1 MTMEENRFDPLKLI
15 KEILLFL
22 GVSALAF
29 GWMMLMLLIVSFVA
43 VSVITLKLKTMFIV
57 AIAFTLI
64 IDIYYVIR
72 RSAKKR
78 EERRIMEMLGKK

>member
-1 MTMEENRFDPLKLI
+1 MEENRFDPLKQI

>member
-1 MTMEENRFDPLKLI
+1 MEENRFDPIKLI

-29 GWMMLMLLIVSFVA
+29 GWMMLMLLIVSFVV

>member
-1 MTMEENRFDPLKLI
+1 
-15 KEILLFL
+15 
-22 GVSALAF
+22 
-29 GWMMLMLLIVSFVA
+29 MMLMLLIVSFVA

>member
-1 MTMEENRFDPLKLI
+1 MEENRFDPLKLI

>member
-1 MTMEENRFDPLKLI
+1 MEENRFDPLKLI
-15 KEILLFL
+15 KEIFLFL

-43 VSVITLKLKTMFIV
+43 VSGITLKLKTMFIV

>member
-1 MTMEENRFDPLKLI
+1 MEENRFDPLKTV

-72 RSAKKR
+72 RCAKKR

>member
-1 MTMEENRFDPLKLI
+1 MEENRFDPLKLI

-43 VSVITLKLKTMFIV
+43 VSVITLKLKTMFII

>member
-1 MTMEENRFDPLKLI
+1 MEESRFDPLKLI
-15 KEILLFL
+15 KEIFLFL

-29 GWMMLMLLIVSFVA
+29 GWMMLMLLIVSFVV

>member
-1 MTMEENRFDPLKLI
+1 MTMEENRFDPLKQI